1 MGYGVDP
8 TPVQVLVEFKDAM
21 AEAK

>member
-8 TPVQVLVEFKDAM
+8 TPIQALVEFKKAM

>member
-8 TPVQVLVEFKDAM
+8 TPIKSLVDFKKAM